1 MFGYNIQYVW
11 LQYMSGFRVTVEP
24 DNTVRSF
31 CFSCCRLCFLCR
43 EFDYFWHSVLVHTF
57 LLCFVESREQ
67 RPSCGLAE
75 NSEDFFLLLIWLI
88 KKTLLAWDKLFWV
101 EETDILLASLRQALP
116 IVTCYTVRNIIF
128 KGKVSL
134 ERHTQMSSQLFPT
147 FHRLESRRPLIK
159 CCPSCFILF
168 IN

>member
-1 MFGYNIQYVW
+1 MFGYNICLVTIYVWLQYMFGYNIQYVW

-75 NSEDFFLLLIWLI
+75 NSEDFFLSSYLINKNTVGLGQTFLGGGNRYSPSISLSGSTHCNLLHYPQH
-88 KKTLLAWDKLFWV
+88 K
-101 EETDILLASLRQALP
+101 
-116 IVTCYTVRNIIF
+116 
-128 KGKVSL
+128 
-134 ERHTQMSSQLFPT
+134 FPWKDT
-147 FHRLESRRPLIK
+147 HK
-159 CCPSCFILF
+159 CCHSCLALF
-168 IN
+168 IG